1 MIQHWKTIQSIAKR
15 KRIILSK
22 FREQCNM
29 QELLDILK
37 DSVFDNQNDSTLAYA
52 VEYVTLYSLAYFV
65 YEDHENAQAWIDKYI
80 NPL

>member
-1 MIQHWKTIQSIAKR
+1 
-15 KRIILSK
+15 
-22 FREQCNM
+22 M